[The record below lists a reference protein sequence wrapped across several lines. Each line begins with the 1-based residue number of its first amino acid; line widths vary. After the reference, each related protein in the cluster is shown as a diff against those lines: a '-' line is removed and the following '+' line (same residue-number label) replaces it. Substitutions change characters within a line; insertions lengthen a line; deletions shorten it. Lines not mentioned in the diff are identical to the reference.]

1 LKAGYSTKKSLSFE
15 DTKTDDQLSKPD
27 LKIATYGSSPMH
39 EKPSVKSIEREQLKQ
54 IDETKNK
61 TQIQIDQIKEKE
73 KQRPFNNAGSEIVSP
88 KGA

>member
-1 LKAGYSTKKSLSFE
+1 
-15 DTKTDDQLSKPD
+15 
-27 LKIATYGSSPMH
+27 MH
-39 EKPSVKSIEREQLKQ
+39 DKPSVKSIEREQLKQ